1 MGRKILDLTGQK
13 YGRLTVI
20 EEVARKGYT
29 RKWLCRCECG
39 NETIVTQPNLRN
51 GHTTSCGCVQREKT
65 SKSNAADLTGKKL
78 GKLTVVERVGTAKN
92 RKVIWLCKCECG
104 NTTEV
109 QSDKLLSG
117 ETTSCGCARV
127 EAGKAVQQTLQEELT
142 IDGVVVPYLTRKA
155 RSDNRSGV
163 KGVSITT
170 LKSGKK
176 RYKAHITI
184 KGKTMHLGSF
194 ETLEEAKEARKKAE
208 EIYHK
213 PYIDKLKEEK
223 QHDKQND

>member
-1 MGRKILDLTGQK
+1 MARKKIDLTGQK

-20 EEVARKGYT
+20 KEVERNGYT
-29 RKWLCRCECG
+29 RRWLCRCECG

-51 GHTTSCGCVQREKT
+51 GHTTSCGCVQRERASET
-65 SKSNAADLTGKKL
+65 NIADLTGKKF
-78 GKLTVVERVGTAKN
+78 GRLTVVERLGTAKN
-92 RKVIWLCKCECG
+92 RKVIWLCKCDCG
-104 NTTEV
+104 NTTNV

-127 EAGKAVQQTLQEELT
+127 EAGKAVQQTLHEELT

-163 KGVSITT
+163 KGVNIVT
-170 LKSGKK
+170 LKSGEK
-176 RYKAHITI
+176 RYKAFITI
-184 KGKTMHLGSF
+184 KGKTTYLGSF
-194 ETLEEAKEARKKAE
+194 KTLEEAEQARKKAE

>member
-1 MGRKILDLTGQK
+1 MLDLTGQK

-20 EEVARKGYT
+20 KEVERKGYT
-29 RKWLCRCECG
+29 RRWLCRCECG

-65 SKSNAADLTGKKL
+65 SKSNTADLTGRKF
-78 GKLTVVERVGTAKN
+78 GRLTVVERSGTAKN
-92 RKVIWLCKCECG
+92 RKAVWLCECDCG

-163 KGVSITT
+163 KGVSINT
-170 LKSGKK
+170 LKSGEK

-184 KGKTMHLGSF
+184 KGKTIHLGTF
-194 ETLEEAKEARKKAE
+194 KTLEEAEQARKKAE
-208 EIYHK
+208 EVYHK

-223 QHDKQND
+223 QRDKQND

>member
-1 MGRKILDLTGQK
+1 MLDLTGQK
-13 YGRLTVI
+13 YGRLTVLK
-20 EEVARKGYT
+20 EAERKGYT

-65 SKSNAADLTGKKL
+65 SKSNTADLTGKKF
-78 GKLTVVERVGTAKN
+78 GKLTAVERVGTAKN
-92 RKVIWLCKCECG
+92 RKAVWLCKCECG

-109 QSDKLLSG
+109 QSDKLIGG
-117 ETTSCGCARV
+117 ETTSCGCARSS
-127 EAGKAVQQTLQEELT
+127 AGKAVQQVLHEEMT

-155 RSDNRSGV
+155 RKDNKSGV
-163 KGVSITT
+163 KGVHVTT

-176 RYKAHITI
+176 RYKARITI
-184 KGKTMHLGSF
+184 KGKTIHLGTF
-194 ETLEEAKEARKKAE
+194 NTLEEAEQARKKAE
-208 EIYHK
+208 EIHHK

-223 QHDKQND
+223 QHDEQND

>member
-13 YGRLTVI
+13 YGRLTVVK
-20 EEVARKGYT
+20 EVERNGYT
-29 RKWLCRCECG
+29 RRWLCKCECG

-65 SKSNAADLTGKKL
+65 SKSNTVDLTGRKF
-78 GKLTVVERVGTAKN
+78 GRLTVVERSGTAKN
-92 RKVIWLCKCECG
+92 RKVVWLCKCECG
-104 NTTEV
+104 NVARV
-109 QSDKLLSG
+109 QSDKLLNG
-117 ETTSCGCARV
+117 TTTSCGCARND
-127 EAGKAVQQTLQEELT
+127 AGKAVQQVLNEEMT

-163 KGVSITT
+163 KGVSIVT
-170 LKSGKK
+170 LKNGKK
-176 RYKAHITI
+176 RYKAFIAI
-184 KGKTMHLGSF
+184 KGKKIYLGTF
-194 ETLEEAKEARKKAE
+194 KTIEDAKEARKKAE

-223 QHDKQND
+223 QHDEQND

>member
-65 SKSNAADLTGKKL
+65 SKSNTADLTGKKF
-78 GKLTVVERVGTAKN
+78 GKLKVVKRLGTAKN
-92 RKVIWLCKCECG
+92 RKAVWLCKCECG

-127 EAGKAVQQTLQEELT
+127 EAGKAVQQTLHEELT

-163 KGVSITT
+163 KGVSIIT
-170 LKSGKK
+170 LKSGEK

-184 KGKTMHLGSF
+184 KGKTIHLGTF
-194 ETLEEAKEARKKAE
+194 ETLEEAEQARKKAE
-208 EIYHK
+208 EVYHK
-213 PYIDKLKEEK
+213 PYINKLKEEK
-223 QHDKQND
+223 RHDE